1 VIAALLVAALALGSD
16 GGQTG
21 VRPGSDGGQTP
32 AATTATTAVEKVT
45 EVRVHGNATLNDEA
59 VIKLAGITLGE
70 PLDQAGVDAIE
81 KRLRDSGRFDEVQ
94 VRKRY
99 RTLAMDEI
107 ALVLL
112 VHERPGIS
120 PTGEPPS
127 AMHRLRSH
135 LMFFPILRY
144 DDGYGFTYGAQT
156 SIVDIAGKGTR
167 LSVPLSWGGTRKAAI
182 EADRTFKSGPLTRL
196 TGSFGISQREN
207 PFYDIDDQRTEV
219 NVRAERRLFGAVV
232 LGGDMGR
239 TAIDFNPANESFWTT
254 AADVTLD
261 TRHDPAYP
269 VDAVLSTVSWNRLH
283 PIDGATFSTGPDSI
297 DRYRVDLRGFKRLFS
312 QNVLAVHAEYDT
324 ASAPLPPYDQWL
336 LGSSSLRGTSAGSFV
351 GDKRLIWSAEL
362 RVPFTSP
369 LSVGGRTGF
378 NVFMDGGRVA
388 PFGEDILDAKQFRSV
403 GGGLFLQA
411 TIINLNFEVGHS
423 LDGRGTKFHF
433 GTGFTF

>member
-1 VIAALLVAALALGSD
+1 VIAALLVALTLGSD
-16 GGQTG
+16 PGQPPSPLRG
-21 VRPGSDGGQTP
+21 SGEPGTP
-32 AATTATTAVEKVT
+32 QAPTVEKVT

-59 VIKLAGITLGE
+59 VIKLAGITLGA
-70 PLDQAGVDAIE
+70 PLDQAGIDAIE

-107 ALVLL
+107 AIVLL
-112 VHERPGIS
+112 VHERPGLS
-120 PTGEPPS
+120 PSGELPS
-127 AMHRLRSH
+127 TMHRLRSH
-135 LMFFPILRY
+135 LMFFPIFRY
-144 DDGYGFTYGAQT
+144 DDGYGLTYGGQT

-167 LSVPLSWGGTRKAAI
+167 LSVPLTWGGTRRAAI

-207 PFYDIDDQRTEV
+207 PFYEIDDQRTQV
-219 NVRAERRLFGAVV
+219 NVRAERRLFGALS
-232 LGGDMGR
+232 LGGELGR
-239 TAIDFNPANESFWTT
+239 SYVEFDPARESYWTT
-254 AADVTLD
+254 AADVTFD

-269 VDAVLSTVSWNRLH
+269 VDGMLATVGWNRLN
-283 PIDGATFSTGPDSI
+283 PIDGATFSTGPDPI

-312 QNVLAVHAEYDT
+312 QNVLAVRAEYDT

-351 GDKRLIWSAEL
+351 GDKRLIWSAEV

-369 LSVGGRTGF
+369 LNVGGRTGF
-378 NVFMDGGRVA
+378 NVFIDGGRVA
-388 PFGEDILDAKQFRSV
+388 PFGDDILDAKQYRGV
-403 GGGLFLQA
+403 GAGLFLNA